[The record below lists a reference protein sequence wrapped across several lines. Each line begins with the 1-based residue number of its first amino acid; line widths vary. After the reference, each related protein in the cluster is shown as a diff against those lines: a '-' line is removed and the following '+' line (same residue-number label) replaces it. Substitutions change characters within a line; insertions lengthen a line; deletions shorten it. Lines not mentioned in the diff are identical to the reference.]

1 MSRSIKEKFIQLV
14 WKVARLA
21 TFAEHIPFVLRFAV
35 VTTETVGHGRS
46 TKLRAFGMIGIV
58 RLAVFRHMPTRNDNW
73 VSLDRLLMHDAGM
86 AGGAA
91 FLLSALEKR
100 IHVFAVTHDQPD
112 ILHRWWQIT
121 RRHFR
126 HAEDRVMATEAH
138 LRVHHG
144 R

>member
-1 MSRSIKEKFIQLV
+1 M
-14 WKVARLA
+14 ARLA
-21 TFAEHIPFVLRFAV
+21 TLTEDFSFVLRFAV
-35 VTTETVGHGRS
+35 VTTETVRHG
-46 TKLRAFGMIGIV
+46 TGAEFRAFGMIGIM

-73 VSLDRLLMHDAGM
+73 ISLDRLLMHDAGM

-121 RRHFR
+121 RRHNTI
-126 HAEDRVMATEAH
+126 AEWDGSMGPDKWRNAGVRWRESGSVRSMR
-138 LRVHHG
+138 LLP
-144 R
+144 